1 MTTLQVV
8 TARVAAAARAI
19 ALVAPG
25 VELSAQASSAARGS
39 TSGTEAE
46 AALETLC
53 QRLEAAAG
61 QMGIEVNALGN
72 ATARAAECYRLADE
86 YAMPSDPRRR

>member
-8 TARVAAAARAI
+8 TARVTAAGRAI
-19 ALVAPG
+19 ALLAPG
-25 VELSAQASSAARGS
+25 LDLSARASGAARSGA
-39 TSGTEAE
+39 SGTEAE

-53 QRLEAAAG
+53 KRLEAAAG
-61 QMGIEVNALGN
+61 QLGDEVHALGN

-86 YAMPSDPRRR
+86 YSMPSGPRGG